1 MCVSYALT
9 LFSLHSRLTHSAH
22 TGFRTHCRR
31 AIKDLL
37 LEWQGFSKQYRR
49 LDPEEL
55 EMIVSQPFNPTDVN
69 VRRNALTDH
78 QQIMSICSSLE
89 VSPIEVLEEAMESR
103 DRTRSVL
110 QNLWILGRSIKM
122 DGFHLIKFGYTL
134 ARQISI
140 TSPPRKLLLR
150 LSGMSNQSVLFDQ
163 MKVILEGWKD
173 RFGGL
178 DEVLDA
184 LSSTFRETS
193 KRKKAEKIE
202 IQKGMSK

>member
-1 MCVSYALT
+1 
-9 LFSLHSRLTHSAH
+9 
-22 TGFRTHCRR
+22 
-31 AIKDLL
+31 
-37 LEWQGFSKQYRR
+37 
-49 LDPEEL
+49 
-55 EMIVSQPFNPTDVN
+55 MIVSQPFSPTDVN
-69 VRRNALTDH
+69 IRRNTLTDH

-122 DGFHLIKFGYTL
+122 DGFHLTKFDYTF

-140 TSPPRKLLLR
+140 TSPARKLLLR

-173 RFGGL
+173 RFRGL

-184 LSSTFRETS
+184 LSSTFKETP